1 MARRHLKTD
10 NEKKA
15 EQLSTIVSDL
25 RTDLD
30 LVGEHFGTIS
40 SWVQV
45 NRLKTI
51 VEAAEEEKTGF
62 LKEYANGIG
71 ERQ

>member
-15 EQLSTIVSDL
+15 EQLTSIVSDL

-45 NRLKTI
+45 NRLRTI
-51 VEAAEEEKTGF
+51 VEAAEEEKTG
-62 LKEYANGIG
+62 LLEEYAKGIG
-71 ERQ
+71 ERK

>member
-15 EQLSTIVSDL
+15 EQLNTMVSDL

-40 SWVQV
+40 SWVQI

-51 VEAAEEEKTGF
+51 VEAAEDEKTG
-62 LKEYANGIG
+62 LLEEYADGIG
-71 ERQ
+71 RAR

>member
-15 EQLSTIVSDL
+15 EQLNSIVSDL

-30 LVGEHFGTIS
+30 LVGYHFGTIG
-40 SWVQV
+40 SWVQI

-51 VEAAEEEKTGF
+51 VEAAEEEKTG
-62 LKEYANGIG
+62 LLEEYADGIG
-71 ERQ
+71 EVR

>member
-15 EQLSTIVSDL
+15 EQLNTMVSDL

-40 SWVQV
+40 SWVQI

-62 LKEYANGIG
+62 LEDYADGIG
-71 ERQ
+71 RAK